1 MADWNRPT
9 LTDLYTDVLTTH
21 LAGKDV
27 DAVTLISNTAI
38 VSNLPVGAMR
48 YDRTNDLFA
57 EWNGSSFVTVPIS
70 IAGGGTGASSAAGAR
85 GALGLGTMAT
95 QDSNAVSITGGSI
108 SGISLDASTIGSG
121 VIALARGG
129 TSAALGLGANGS
141 VLQSNGSSVV
151 FGTNGAALTN
161 LNGSNVT
168 AGVVPIEHLPPYP
181 VVPAPPVI
189 PPQRLLQVGQRV
201 DQTAQGITPNNTWQ
215 AIGNGYVALYCSATS
230 SRVLLRITI
239 QVYMSTQGSAGRV
252 DLSSRVT
259 RNGAVISTWES
270 VAAYTCLVQPASYW
284 LYTIP
289 FEFLDSPASTA
300 QTVYQL
306 QLKANTVSGSPVVMV
321 NNTSGTTSIYTV
333 EEIGP

>member
-57 EWNGSSFVTVPIS
+57 EWNGTSFVTAPIS

-85 GALGLGTMAT
+85 SALGLGTMAT

-129 TSAALGLGANGS
+129 TSAALGLGAAGS

-161 LNGSNVT
+161 LNASNIT
-168 AGVVPIEHLPPYP
+168 AGVVPIGNLPPYP
-181 VVPAPPVI
+181 VIPYI
-189 PPQRLLQVGQRV
+189 PPQKWFQVKQTIASTGQV
-201 DQTAQGITPNNTWQ
+201 IVPNDTWQTAPGGNVAIT
-215 AIGNGYVALYCSATS
+215 CSSTS
-230 SRVLLRITI
+230 NKVLFRCIINIYL
-239 QVYMSTQGSAGRV
+239 STAGSAGAVYVSAR
-252 DLSSRVT
+252 LL
-259 RNGAVISTWES
+259 RNGALTGTWPS
-270 VAAYTCLVQPASYW
+270 IMSYTSAITPASYKQGHVPIE
-284 LYTIP
+284 Y
-289 FEFLDSPASTA
+289 LDSPASTA
-300 QTVYQL
+300 ALTYQL
-306 QLKANTVSGSPVVMV
+306 ELKVTVQ
-321 NNTSGTTSIYTV
+321 SGTGACTYNGPPAISTYTV
-333 EEIGP
+333 EEVAP